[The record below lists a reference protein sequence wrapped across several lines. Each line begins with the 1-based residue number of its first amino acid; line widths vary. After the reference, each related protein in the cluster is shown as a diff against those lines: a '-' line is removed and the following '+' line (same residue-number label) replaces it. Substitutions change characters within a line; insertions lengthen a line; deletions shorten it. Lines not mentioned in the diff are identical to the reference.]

1 MDSLLC
7 KLWVGR
13 MSIFKIDEKFR
24 ELMQRAEEND
34 GDITEFFHEFEENET
49 DFNNKLEN
57 YWNMIKTWQAE
68 NDAISKEYERLDK
81 IITRNKKN
89 IERLKENIKNTLELR
104 EMTKYKTNLGVFSIR
119 TSKSV
124 HVPDINNLSEE
135 YIRIKTT
142 KEENKELI
150 KKAIKAG
157 VEVKGAEIITNKNLI
172 VG

>member
-89 IERLKENIKNTLELR
+89 IERLKENIK
-104 EMTKYKTNLGVFSIR
+104 KYS
-119 TSKSV
+119 
-124 HVPDINNLSEE
+124 
-135 YIRIKTT
+135 
-142 KEENKELI
+142 
-150 KKAIKAG
+150 
-157 VEVKGAEIITNKNLI
+157 
-172 VG
+172 